1 MGKMKNN
8 MRWIILI
15 LVCGITWLFFYMQ
28 QKPPLYL
35 MAKEIVPVFSSQE
48 DAMTLPKER
57 AWKNL
62 EPQQKVQ
69 VLSCVDVKHYLIY
82 KVSLNGGVGFVNE
95 GNYVLLRS
103 GKPAIC

>member
-1 MGKMKNN
+1 MKNN
-8 MRWIILI
+8 MRWIILLLI
-15 LVCGITWLFFYMQ
+15 FGFIGLLFLMH

-35 MAKEIVPVFSSQE
+35 VANDIVPVFMSQQ
-48 DAMTLPKER
+48 DAMSLPKER

-82 KVSLNGGVGFVNE
+82 EVSLDDGKTGFVNE
-95 GNYVLLRS
+95 GNYVLLRN

>member
-1 MGKMKNN
+1 MDNPDTGMWNY
-8 MRWIILI
+8 
-15 LVCGITWLFFYMQ
+15 VAVFYMQ

-82 KVSLNGGVGFVNE
+82 KVSLNGGG
-95 GNYVLLRS
+95 G
-103 GKPAIC
+103 ICE

>member
-1 MGKMKNN
+1 MKNI
-8 MRWIILI
+8 MRWIFLI
-15 LVCGITWLFFYMQ
+15 LLCGITGLFFYMQ

-35 MAKEIVPVFSSQE
+35 MAKDIVPVFSSQE

-82 KVSLNGGVGFVNE
+82 KVSLNGEVGFVNE
-95 GNYVLLRS
+95 GNYVLLRN